1 MKKNK
6 YLNKRVI
13 VSGVKYDSIKE
24 SNRGAELKALEKNG
38 VISRLEMQ
46 KVFELIPKQNGER
59 AVKYIADF
67 VYIEDGKQVVEDVK
81 SKATRKLPAYI
92 IKRKL
97 MLYVHGV
104 RIKQV

>member
-1 MKKNK
+1 MKKSK

-24 SNRGAELKALEKNG
+24 SKRGAELKALEKSG
-38 VISRLEMQ
+38 VISGLEMQ
-46 KVFELIPKQNGER
+46 KVFELIPKQAGER
-59 AVKYIADF
+59 SVKYIADF
-67 VYIEDGKQVVEDVK
+67 VYIENGKQVVEDIK

-97 MLYVHGV
+97 MLYVYGI